1 MLGHTKQ
8 FQADNENNDPQNYH
22 QPGLFEDSWTLCS
35 SFNFLFGNTI
45 SWRCRPVIILI
56 VVIVVCIVCCC
67 LLPLKCKLKSSSN
80 FPVTTRA
87 DHGNWAPNRS
97 CTNGYSTVWR
107 FSNWQ
112 RSNKVWSN
120 ILDFSFRRL
129 YYGECVEWGDL
140 CCKSMLSTQKSIR
153 SFLAFLREPSG
164 AASAIQLGSPH
175 LF

>member
-1 MLGHTKQ
+1 MLLFQ
-8 FQADNENNDPQNYH
+8 FFDWEYH
-22 QPGLFEDSWTLCS
+22 KLEVS
-35 SFNFLFGNTI
+35 SYYYY
-45 SWRCRPVIILI
+45 SY
-56 VVIVVCIVCCC
+56 CC
-67 LLPLKCKLKSSSN
+67 LYCLLLLIC
-80 FPVTTRA
+80 PVTTRA

-97 CTNGYSTVWR
+97 CTNGYFTVWR

-120 ILDFSFRRL
+120 ILDFSFHRL

-140 CCKSMLSTQKSIR
+140 CCKSMLATQKSIR

-175 LF
+175 LLWSTCPCFAFFFSRLDDDVLNRGGERKTDVSRINK